1 MDSPL
6 QLLLE
11 GLDGTRTLVALDKP
25 QFILGRSATVELAY
39 PDDVSL
45 SRQHLSF
52 TQAGGEWWVEDLGSK
67 NGSFFNGR
75 KLEDRLR
82 LQPGDRV
89 SAGRLTMSLFVPAAE
104 EQTVL
109 FVEPEESTSKLS
121 TTVVAN
127 LANVLS
133 PAAAADMDNSDHSV
147 LRENPQ
153 TRALV
158 RAGRELSGMRPLAEL
173 FDLIIGLS
181 VDAVSAQRGLLMI
194 VDGDKLEIRAHR
206 GGGFRIS
213 SAVRDRVIQKKE
225 SLLMRDAQVEL
236 DPSEQRT
243 VLEQKVHSMLAV
255 PLQTD
260 DRVIGMIYLDTPA
273 RKREFT
279 RDDLNLLTV
288 MANVAAIRVE
298 HARLAEVEATERKME
313 EELRQAANIQR
324 GLLPTSD
331 PEITGLDIAGSSLP
345 CRGVG
350 GDYYDYIPFDDGRL
364 GLLVGD
370 VAGKGISAALLMTSL
385 QARVR
390 VLFDE
395 PEGLAD
401 RMARL
406 NRAVC
411 SNCPGNRFITFFAAF
426 LNPVDGTFQYTNAGH
441 NPPLL
446 IRASGAVEQL
456 DTQGLVLGIMP
467 RAPYAEA
474 TQTLNVG
481 DLLVLY
487 SDGVTE
493 AADPAGEE
501 FGEQRLGA
509 IAAEF
514 RHLPS
519 IDITTRIHA
528 DLTAF
533 TQGAPP
539 ADDIT
544 LVVIRKV
551 A

>member
-6 QLLLE
+6 QLLIE
-11 GLDGTRTLVALDKP
+11 SLDGTSTLVPLTRP
-25 QFILGRSATVELAY
+25 QFILGRSATVELSY
-39 PDDVSL
+39 PDDISL

-52 TQAGGEWWVEDLGSK
+52 TGAGNEWWVEDLGSK
-67 NGSFFNGR
+67 NGSFLNGR
-75 KLEDRLR
+75 KLETRSR
-82 LQPGDRV
+82 FQPGDRV
-89 SAGRLTMSLFVPAAE
+89 SAGRLTMSFSVPAGE

-109 FVEPEESTSKLS
+109 FVEPDESTSKMS

-133 PAAAADMDNSDHSV
+133 PVADADLDAGDRSI
-147 LRENPQ
+147 LYENPQ

-181 VDAVSAQRGLLMI
+181 VDAVSAQRGLLLI
-194 VDGDKLEIRAHR
+194 LNGDNLEIRAHR

-213 SAVRDRVIQKKE
+213 SAIRDRVLHKKE
-225 SLLMRDAQVEL
+225 SLLMRDAQMEL

-273 RKREFT
+273 RKREFS
-279 RDDLNLLTV
+279 REDLNLLTV

-298 HARLAEVEATERKME
+298 HARLAEVEAAERAME
-313 EELRQAANIQR
+313 EELNQAANIQR

-331 PEITGLDIAGSSLP
+331 PIIAGLDINGSSVP

-350 GDYYDYIPFDDGRL
+350 GDYYDYIPFDDGQL

-395 PEGLAD
+395 ATGLAD

-411 SNCPGNRFITFFAAF
+411 SNCPGNRFITFFAAVVH
-426 LNPVDGTFQYTNAGH
+426 PVSGTLQYANAGH

-446 IRASGAVEQL
+446 IRASGAIEQL
-456 DTQGLVLGIMP
+456 DTLGMVLGIMP

-474 TQTLNVG
+474 TSSMETG
-481 DLLVLY
+481 DMLVLY

-493 AADPAGEE
+493 AASAEGEE
-501 FGEQRLGA
+501 FGEGRL
-509 IAAEF
+509 AAFASEL

-519 IDITTRIHA
+519 VEIANRIQSEI
-528 DLTAF
+528 TAF

-539 ADDIT
+539 SDDIT
-544 LVVIRKV
+544 LVVIRKT